1 MGKAERLK
9 RLLASDRR
17 TSDQANKAQLQ
28 AEDAW
33 AALAEREQQRQER
46 DQRRPR

>member
-46 DQRRPR
+46 DQRGSR